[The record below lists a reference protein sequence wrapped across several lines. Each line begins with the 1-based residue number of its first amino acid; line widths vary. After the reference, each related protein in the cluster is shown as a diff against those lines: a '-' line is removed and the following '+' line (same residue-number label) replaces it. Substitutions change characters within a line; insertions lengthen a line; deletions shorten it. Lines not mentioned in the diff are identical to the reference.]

1 SADCSPKSGDVK
13 RLRSDIGDAFFKG
26 KAGPG
31 KLAGNTLIALR
42 AHGIITAGGADL
54 TDFGKQLVSM
64 RGSEDQAHR
73 LMAKHI
79 LVDLDGMGIVE
90 TLREMKRA
98 DLKIS
103 LTTLP
108 DELRQRGYQVSDN
121 SSDLSSVLSWLR
133 EAKLLTEYDVNETE
147 YASLVGTQP
156 ALVDAMKG
164 LTREQIAF
172 LRAIVALNIDDWSPY
187 NAVCKHAED
196 LYPGE
201 VRYNWKE
208 VVSTVLKPLTD
219 AGLIELRKKVKE
231 DKETLEGRG
240 GKAADIK
247 PTERFE
253 QQIAEPILRALYR
266 SAGFAEI
273 REIRAKSL
281 AQIVESIEKSTD
293 QNKRARALEWLAIR
307 LCQMLDLDFLGW
319 RETDIEIAG
328 GGEVDALLHSTRLI
342 YSRWQLQCKIGAV
355 TAAAVAKEGGMN
367 EVVLANVI
375 LVVGTKKATRGAETF
390 RRQIITKSSLNII
403 FLDGPLLEKIIRDNA
418 CLVEILREQAQDA
431 MRLKPKE
438 IGVKVTPPSGE
449 HGPSGAEGGS
459 GTESKSNTTLTQQR
473 FDAAYGTALGKT
485 FCGDSLRIMPALI
498 AEGVRVKLIV
508 TSPPFALV
516 RKKTYGNEDA
526 DRYVE
531 WFEKFIP
538 YFKDILDPSGSL
550 VIDIGGSWIKGLPAK
565 STYHF
570 KLLLNLCDSG

>member
-1 SADCSPKSGDVK
+1 MELRVPYTQQFSPQQTPLKRLLPIVRQNSGEVK
-13 RLRSDIGDAFFKG
+13 RLRSAIGAAFFKD
-26 KAGPG
+26 KADPG

-42 AHGIITAGGADL
+42 AHGIISAGGADL
-54 TDFGKQLVSM
+54 TDFGRQLVSM
-64 RGSEDQAHR
+64 QGSEDQAHR

-208 VVSTVLKPLTD
+208 VVSTVLKPLTE

-293 QNKRARALEWLAIR
+293 QNKRARALE
-307 LCQMLDLDFLGW
+307 
-319 RETDIEIAG
+319 
-328 GGEVDALLHSTRLI
+328 
-342 YSRWQLQCKIGAV
+342 
-355 TAAAVAKEGGMN
+355 
-367 EVVLANVI
+367 
-375 LVVGTKKATRGAETF
+375 
-390 RRQIITKSSLNII
+390 
-403 FLDGPLLEKIIRDNA
+403 
-418 CLVEILREQAQDA
+418 
-431 MRLKPKE
+431 
-438 IGVKVTPPSGE
+438 
-449 HGPSGAEGGS
+449 
-459 GTESKSNTTLTQQR
+459 
-473 FDAAYGTALGKT
+473 
-485 FCGDSLRIMPALI
+485 
-498 AEGVRVKLIV
+498 
-508 TSPPFALV
+508 
-516 RKKTYGNEDA
+516 
-526 DRYVE
+526 
-531 WFEKFIP
+531 
-538 YFKDILDPSGSL
+538 
-550 VIDIGGSWIKGLPAK
+550 
-565 STYHF
+565 
-570 KLLLNLCDSG
+570 